1 MKKLVFTICM
11 LILTLNATDTNQDDF
26 GIIDIDYESRS
37 MMLNMI
43 KKKYFDA
50 SLDNITI
57 DTYGGLDKYYFVG
70 YTTYQTD
77 LGGRISGS
85 AACFDVFDRTSITNT
100 QGFCFNNSYTASISQ
115 VDRKGNYI
123 TIVSEWQG
131 VWPAKT
137 YLTFRLIGDRF
148 YLHQYSR
155 ENENVSNE
163 GNVESIKSHIYYRQ
177 PRDDPKKENL
187 IPLDSINDEL
197 LQRLGGRCYETGLC
211 KEID

>member
-43 KKKYFDA
+43 KKKYFDT

-77 LGGRISGS
+77 LGGRTSGS

-100 QGFCFNNSYTASISQ
+100 QGFCFNDSYTASISQ

-123 TIVSEWQG
+123 RVARY
-131 VWPAKT
+131 VAC
-137 YLTFRLIGDRF
+137 
-148 YLHQYSR
+148 
-155 ENENVSNE
+155 
-163 GNVESIKSHIYYRQ
+163 
-177 PRDDPKKENL
+177 ENL
-187 IPLDSINDEL
+187 FNL
-197 LQRLGGRCYETGLC
+197 
-211 KEID
+211 